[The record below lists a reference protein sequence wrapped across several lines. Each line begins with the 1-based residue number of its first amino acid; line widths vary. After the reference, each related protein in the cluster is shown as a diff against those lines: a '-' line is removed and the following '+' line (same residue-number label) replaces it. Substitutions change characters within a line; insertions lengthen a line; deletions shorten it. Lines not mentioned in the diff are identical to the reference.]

1 MYQIGSHISFEHSF
15 PDGKQSCS
23 GVISH
28 IHNNGMGF
36 VVALDEVHKDKK
48 EVLVLS
54 RCTNIVLK
62 SKDSPIPNIERK
74 SQHKRGNRIIF
85 KHEFSSDD
93 CYRKGE
99 IIFVY
104 NDGEGY
110 FVRLDEECIDQYHE
124 VFFLSNKM
132 LINQTS

>member
-1 MYQIGSHISFEHSF
+1 MYQIGNHISFEHSF

-28 IHNNGMGF
+28 IHNNGAGF

-54 RCTNIVLK
+54 SCTNIVLN
-62 SKDSPIPNIERK
+62 SKDNSIPNIERK
-74 SQHKRGNRIIF
+74 SQYKIGNRITF
-85 KHEFSSDD
+85 KHEFSSDG
-93 CYRKGE
+93 CYRTGK

-104 NDGEGY
+104 NNGEGY
-110 FVRLDEECIDQYHE
+110 FIKLDEEYIDQHHE
-124 VFFLSNKM
+124 VFFLSSNM
-132 LINQTS
+132 LINQIS